1 MQEEIKEEIKQENE
15 ILEEKNDIDPSKI
28 SISQIKK
35 DNKEKEFQE
44 AQEINLLEE
53 EKVKQNHI

>member
-1 MQEEIKEEIKQENE
+1 VQEEIKEEIKQENE